1 MKLQNLHM
9 PFKFRSTILFCFV
22 VCLFTYIPTLRAQN
36 EKLTATAS
44 ETTVANG
51 DQFQITYSLN
61 ASCKGFK
68 APSLHDFVVVMGP
81 SQSKQ
86 MQIINGSV
94 SQTLS
99 FTYVLQATKEG
110 VFKIGAAEITV

>member
-1 MKLQNLHM
+1 M

-61 ASCKGFK
+61 VGYNLNYFIYKNWGRA
-68 APSLHDFVVVMGP
+68 
-81 SQSKQ
+81 
-86 MQIINGSV
+86 
-94 SQTLS
+94 
-99 FTYVLQATKEG
+99 
-110 VFKIGAAEITV
+110 ITAKRRGRA